1 VGLCC
6 QAEPPQ
12 YTARE
17 QAARLSVRMARP
29 ASESPRKSCRCHLP
43 ALCLTRSKTT
53 NGGRGTT
60 GTPPG
65 PRARGTAVGLNSVVV
80 DGTEVLG
87 LPCFALGGHRVQLWV
102 RLHSCSAQNGHQC
115 GHYAARLLPVPVP

>member
-43 ALCLTRSKTT
+43 ALCITRSKTT
-53 NGGRGTT
+53 IGGRGAT
-60 GTPPG
+60 GRPSG
-65 PRARGTAVGLNSVVV
+65 PRGRGY
-80 DGTEVLG
+80 
-87 LPCFALGGHRVQLWV
+87 C
-102 RLHSCSAQNGHQC
+102 C
-115 GHYAARLLPVPVP
+115 GFI